1 MLILD
6 WIVRAYYAAKFDIQI
21 GLLLYKAGFL
31 LYVDQIKDW
40 FRGK

>member
-6 WIVRAYYAAKFDIQI
+6 WIVRAYYAAKFDIEI
-21 GLLLYKAGFL
+21 GLMIYKE
-31 LYVDQIKDW
+31 QIKDW